1 MGKILR
7 QSFWST
13 IIIYS
18 GVVLGFINSIILFP
32 KYLSTEQIGLFRQ
45 IISASSLLVP
55 LTTFGVSAAYVKF
68 YPLFKENVDKKN
80 QFFSYNLLVVFSSY
94 LLTTFLIVIFFD
106 SLSIYF
112 SQNSQLFLDYFYLVY
127 FIVFV
132 MSLSALFE
140 SYLRA
145 RYDIVLSN
153 IINGVSNRFFTA
165 VSIILLALS
174 VLTFEEVIHLQ
185 ILIYGIGLIIII
197 SYSYRKEKFKFQLK
211 YDKIS
216 SEIKNILNFSS
227 FSFLGSFSNI
237 LVLNVDILMV
247 TSLLGL
253 SQTGIYTTAF
263 YIGMII
269 EIPRR
274 AISQISIPFISE
286 NLKNDKIKNLEKN
299 YTEVSL
305 YQTIIGVLFYLL
317 IIINLDSLF
326 SLIPNSEN
334 FISGKD
340 VVYIVGLSK
349 LIIMVFGYNSE
360 LISLSKY
367 YKFNVVTIL
376 ILAVVG
382 IILNIILIPVY
393 GLIGAAMASLISII
407 IFNIIKFIFIKI
419 RFGISPFT
427 SKTLKVISLGFIL
440 FLIFTY
446 YPIHFDNKI
455 LEILVKS
462 ILIILLFS
470 ISIFYMK
477 ISKKVNEIIKEKIN
491 L

>member
-94 LLTTFLIVIFFD
+94 LLTTFLIIFFFD

-174 VLTFEEVIHLQ
+174 VLTFDEVINLQ

-197 SYSYRKEKFKFQLK
+197 SYSYRKDKFKFQLK

-216 SEIKNILNFSS
+216 SEIKKILNFSS

-286 NLKNDKIKNLEKN
+286 NIKNNNIKNLEKN

-340 VVYIVGLSK
+340 VVYVVGMSK
-349 LIIMVFGYNSE
+349 LIIMIFGYSSE

-419 RFGISPFT
+419 KFGISPFT
-427 SKTLKVISLGFIL
+427 SKTLKVITLGFIL

-446 YPIHFDNKI
+446 YPIDFDNKI
-455 LEILVKS
+455 FEILVKS

-477 ISKKVNEIIKEKIN
+477 ISKKVNEIVKGKIN